1 MKKLFI
7 DMLSTFIKN
16 PSKKKLIRNILTNKI
31 DTKNN
36 NNNNLNNI
44 LDITAKINQI
54 ANDTSNLKHFINR
67 IVERKLSVAEL
78 HKKTFTPFKNKH
90 QNQEIVVIGTGPTAK
105 LYTPLKDAIHL
116 GVNHSFLLKNVK
128 LDYFFIQDFYE
139 KKDMIKDINNYQG
152 NNCIKF
158 YGLVVEKHYN
168 DMNHIVPESD
178 SIVANALRYRT
189 DWESISDYWS
199 DRISSEFAFD
209 ITTQALG
216 DFCSVI
222 FPSLQF
228 ALYTNPKRIYIVGCD
243 LTNNHFYDNK
253 TLHNYYNTYY
263 PTWQKFKEFAQI
275 YYPSTEI
282 VSINPVGLKGMFKD
296 IYS

>member
-1 MKKLFI
+1 MDKELYIMKKLFI

-36 NNNNLNNI
+36 NNPNNI

-158 YGLVVEKHYN
+158 YGLTTEYEGGYN
-168 DMNHIVPESD
+168 RVVPESD
-178 SIVANALRYRT
+178 AILASALRYRT
-189 DWESISDYWS
+189 DWEQLEGFQSKFSYN
-199 DRISSEFAFD
+199 

-216 DFCSVI
+216 CFGSVI

-253 TLHNYYNTYY
+253 TLHNYYNKYY

>member
-1 MKKLFI
+1 
-7 DMLSTFIKN
+7 
-16 PSKKKLIRNILTNKI
+16 
-31 DTKNN
+31 
-36 NNNNLNNI
+36 
-44 LDITAKINQI
+44 
-54 ANDTSNLKHFINR
+54 
-67 IVERKLSVAEL
+67 
-78 HKKTFTPFKNKH
+78 
-90 QNQEIVVIGTGPTAK
+90 
-105 LYTPLKDAIHL
+105 
-116 GVNHSFLLKNVK
+116 
-128 LDYFFIQDFYE
+128 
-139 KKDMIKDINNYQG
+139 MIKDINNYQG

-168 DMNHIVPESD
+168 NMNHIVPESD

-199 DRISSEFAFD
+199 DRISSEFAFH

-216 DFCSVI
+216 DFLSVI

-253 TLHNYYNTYY
+253 TTLNNYYNTYY
-263 PTWQKFKEFAQI
+263 PTWQKFKKFAQI
-275 YYPSTEI
+275 YYPDTEI

>member
-7 DMLSTFIKN
+7 NMLSSFIKN

-36 NNNNLNNI
+36 NNNLNNI

-54 ANDTSNLKHFINR
+54 ANDTANLKHFINR

-116 GVNHSFLLKNVK
+116 GVNHSFVLENVQ
-128 LDYFFIQDFYE
+128 LDYLFIQDYLCFKELNIDTLNSYL
-139 KKDMIKDINNYQG
+139 G

-158 YGLVVEKHYN
+158 YGITGHPWY
-168 DMNHIVPESD
+168 IPEFFA
-178 SIVANALRYRT
+178 IKANALRYF
-189 DWESISDYWS
+189 SDYHPE
-199 DRISSEFAFD
+199 IQVSEFTSN

-216 DFCSVI
+216 DFFSVI

-228 ALYTNPKRIYIVGCD
+228 ALYTNPKRIYLVGCD
-243 LTNNHFYDNK
+243 LAEGHFYGTNK
-253 TLHNYYNTYY
+253 KSSHYFDLYY

>member
-7 DMLSTFIKN
+7 DMLSSFIKN

-31 DTKNN
+31 DTK

-116 GVNHSFLLKNVK
+116 GVNHSFLLENIK
-128 LDYFFIQDFYE
+128 LDYLFIQDYLCFKEFNIDTLNSYL
-139 KKDMIKDINNYQG
+139 G

-158 YGLVVEKHYN
+158 YGLTTEYEGGYN
-168 DMNHIVPESD
+168 RIVPESD
-178 SIVANALRYRT
+178 AILASALRYRT
-189 DWESISDYWS
+189 DWEQLEGFQPKFSYN
-199 DRISSEFAFD
+199 

-216 DFCSVI
+216 CFGSVI

-228 ALYTNPKRIYIVGCD
+228 ALYTNPKRIYLVGCD
-243 LTNNHFYDNK
+243 LAEGHFYGTNK
-253 TLHNYYNTYY
+253 KSSHYFDLYY
-263 PTWQKFKEFAQI
+263 PTWQKFKKFAQI